1 MTSLYHI
8 TTSITEL
15 EHVLEQIEEQGET
28 YEGSSEDIAQFLLAP
43 KEEELAEKVD
53 NYVSYCRS
61 LKATAKMQREEARHL
76 YDMAKANENRV
87 ERLKEAAKWAAQQ
100 LERKKLQGNTRTIT
114 ISTPKRP
121 AIDVM
126 DIALIPVA
134 YKEQVFDWK
143 IDKKGIVEHLME
155 TGEVFE
161 GIEYRK
167 VTKVLM
173 R

>member
-1 MTSLYHI
+1 MPSLCHI
-8 TTSITEL
+8 TTSITEF

-114 ISTPKRP
+114 VSIRKTP
-121 AIDVM
+121 AIEVTDV
-126 DIALIPVA
+126 ALVPTA
-134 YKEQVFDWK
+134 YKEQVFTWK
-143 IDKKGIVEHLME
+143 VNKKQIVKHLME
-155 TGEVFE
+155 TGEVFD